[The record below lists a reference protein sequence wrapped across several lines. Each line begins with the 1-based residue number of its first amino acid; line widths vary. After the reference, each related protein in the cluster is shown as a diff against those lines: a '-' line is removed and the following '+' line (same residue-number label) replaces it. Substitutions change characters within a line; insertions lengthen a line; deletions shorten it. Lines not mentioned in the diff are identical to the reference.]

1 MEATTPK
8 LSFREKFG
16 YGLGDTA
23 CHFAWDMAGMF
34 LFFFLTDVYGI
45 TAAMAGTIMLVARV

>member
-1 MEATTPK
+1 MEASTPK

-34 LFFFLTDVYGI
+34 LFFFLPMC
-45 TAAMAGTIMLVARV
+45 MASQLLWLVQLCL